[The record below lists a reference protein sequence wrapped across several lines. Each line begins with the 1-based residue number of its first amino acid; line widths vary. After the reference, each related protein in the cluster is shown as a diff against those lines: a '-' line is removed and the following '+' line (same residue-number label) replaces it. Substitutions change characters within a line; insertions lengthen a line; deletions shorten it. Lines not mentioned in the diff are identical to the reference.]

1 MQVFAERDLRFG
13 AFLGDPKSP
22 LCCASNHN
30 LPYFGLINIVL
41 ISKSI
46 KTIQFER
53 YPELP
58 NQSVAAS
65 VSEFPVLRPSAAKPP
80 MLMERTQPVLD
91 KLSRALGEPIIT
103 YWNSNKGS
111 ICQNDVAGLY
121 ALLRKLGSI
130 ERLTLFVKSDGGSGQ
145 ASLRMVNLLRRYVKH
160 LTVLA
165 PLECQSA
172 ATMLALG
179 ADRILMGPL
188 AHLSAVD
195 TSLTHDLSPIDR
207 DNDRVSVSNDELLR
221 VIRLWTEQAKD
232 STTNPYESLFPYV
245 HPLVIGAVD
254 RSSALSTRICEEILS
269 YHMDD
274 KERAREISNNLNAGY
289 PSHNYPITLREARR
303 IGLNVEAMDDSI
315 NALLFELNEI
325 YSEMG
330 ESATTDY
337 DEKNSHDNS
346 IIKVMEASGT
356 LIYYQLDKDWHY
368 RSEERRWVALNEKSQ
383 WRKAELVKGKVNIS
397 QLHVR

>member
-1 MQVFAERDLRFG
+1 MPEKQDASIPVRR
-13 AFLGDPKSP
+13 PP
-22 LCCASNHN
+22 L
-30 LPYFGLINIVL
+30 
-41 ISKSI
+41 K
-46 KTIQFER
+46 
-53 YPELP
+53 
-58 NQSVAAS
+58 
-65 VSEFPVLRPSAAKPP
+65 KPP
-80 MLMERTQPVLD
+80 LLLKRTQSLIK
-91 KLSRALGEPIIT
+91 KLSTVLKEPVVT
-103 YWNSNKGS
+103 YWNSTKGS
-111 ICQNDVAGLY
+111 ICQNDLVGLY
-121 ALLRKLGSI
+121 ALLQSTGRI
-130 ERLTLFVKSDGGSGQ
+130 DRLSLFVKSDGGSGQ
-145 ASLRMVNLLRRYVKH
+145 ASLRMVNLLRQFVAH

-188 AHLSAVD
+188 AQLSAVD

-232 STTNPYESLFPYV
+232 STANPYQALFPFI

-269 YHMDD
+269 YHLKDAR
-274 KERAREISNNLNAGY
+274 RAREISNVLNSGY
-289 PSHNYPITLREARR
+289 PSHTYPITLREAKR
-303 IGLNVEAMDDSI
+303 IGLKVESLSDNV
-315 NALLFELNEI
+315 NALLFELNEM

-330 ESATTDY
+330 QSASTDF
-337 DEKNSHDNS
+337 DEKNQHDNS
-346 IIKVMEASGT
+346 ITNIMETAGL

-368 RSEERRWVALNEKSQ
+368 RSEERRWVALNDKSS
-383 WRKAELVKGKVNIS
+383 WRKAELAKGKVKVS

>member
-1 MQVFAERDLRFG
+1 L
-13 AFLGDPKSP
+13 
-22 LCCASNHN
+22 H
-30 LPYFGLINIVL
+30 
-41 ISKSI
+41 
-46 KTIQFER
+46 
-53 YPELP
+53 

-65 VSEFPVLRPSAAKPP
+65 ISEFPVLRPSPAKPP
-80 MLMERTQPVLD
+80 MLMERTQPVFER
-91 KLSRALGEPIIT
+91 LSRALGEPVIT
-103 YWNSNKGS
+103 YWNSTKGS

-121 ALLRKLGSI
+121 ALLRNTGKI
-130 ERLTLFVKSDGGSGQ
+130 DRLSLFVKSDGGSGQ

-160 LTVLA
+160 LTVLT

-232 STTNPYESLFPYV
+232 STTNPYEALFPYV

-274 KERAREISNNLNAGY
+274 KDKAREISNNLNSSY
-289 PSHNYPITLREARR
+289 PSHNYPITLREAKR
-303 IGLNVEAMDDSI
+303 IGLNVEPMEDDV

-330 ESATTDY
+330 QSATTDY

-346 IIKVMEASGT
+346 IITLMEASGT

-368 RSEERRWVALNEKSQ
+368 RSEERRWVALNEKSI
-383 WRKAELVKGKVNIS
+383 WRKADIVKGKVAIS

>member
-1 MQVFAERDLRFG
+1 M
-13 AFLGDPKSP
+13 P
-22 LCCASNHN
+22 
-30 LPYFGLINIVL
+30 
-41 ISKSI
+41 
-46 KTIQFER
+46 
-53 YPELP
+53 
-58 NQSVAAS
+58 VAAS
-65 VSEFPVLRPSAAKPP
+65 ISEFPVIRPSAAKPP
-80 MLMERTQPVLD
+80 MLIERTQPVLD
-91 KLSRALGEPIIT
+91 KLSRTLGEPIIT

-121 ALLRKLGSI
+121 ALLRKLGTI

-289 PSHNYPITLREARR
+289 PSHNYPITLREAKR

-330 ESATTDY
+330 ESATTDF

-346 IIKVMEASGT
+346 IIKVMEASGS

-383 WRKAELVKGKVNIS
+383 WRKAELVKGKVTIS

>member
-1 MQVFAERDLRFG
+1 
-13 AFLGDPKSP
+13 
-22 LCCASNHN
+22 
-30 LPYFGLINIVL
+30 
-41 ISKSI
+41 
-46 KTIQFER
+46 
-53 YPELP
+53 LP
-58 NQSVAAS
+58 NQSVSVAAS

-91 KLSRALGEPIIT
+91 KLSRALGEPVIT
-103 YWNSNKGS
+103 YWNSTKGS
-111 ICQNDVAGLY
+111 ICQSDVAGLY
-121 ALLRKLGSI
+121 ALLRNVGKI
-130 ERLTLFVKSDGGSGQ
+130 ERLSLFVKSDGGSGQ

-160 LTVLA
+160 LTVLT

-274 KERAREISNNLNAGY
+274 KDRAREISNNLNSGY
-289 PSHNYPITLREARR
+289 PSHNYPITFREAKR
-303 IGLNVEAMDDSI
+303 IGLNVEQMDDDV

-330 ESATTDY
+330 ESATTDF

-346 IIKVMEASGT
+346 IIKLMEASGT

-368 RSEERRWVALNEKSQ
+368 RSEERRWVTLNEKSI
-383 WRKAELVKGKVNIS
+383 WRKAELVKGKVAIS

>member
-1 MQVFAERDLRFG
+1 
-13 AFLGDPKSP
+13 
-22 LCCASNHN
+22 
-30 LPYFGLINIVL
+30 
-41 ISKSI
+41 
-46 KTIQFER
+46 
-53 YPELP
+53 LP
-58 NQSVAAS
+58 NPSVSVS
-65 VSEFPVLRPSAAKPP
+65 VSEVAVIRPAAAKPP
-80 MLMERTQPVLD
+80 MLIERTQPVLER
-91 KLSRALGEPIIT
+91 LSNLLGEPVIT
-103 YWNSNKGS
+103 YWISSKGS
-111 ICQNDVAGLY
+111 ICQSDVASLY
-121 ALLRKLGSI
+121 ALLRNVGSI
-130 ERLTLFVKSDGGSGQ
+130 ERLSLFVKSDGGSGQ

-179 ADRILMGPL
+179 ADKILMGPL

-221 VIRLWTEQAKD
+221 VIRLWSEQAKD
-232 STTNPYESLFPYV
+232 STTNPYAALFPYV

-274 KERAREISNNLNAGY
+274 VERAREISNNLNSGY
-289 PSHNYPITLREARR
+289 PSHNYPITLREAKR
-303 IGLNVEAMDDSI
+303 IGLNVEPMDDGV

-330 ESATTDY
+330 QSANTDY

-346 IIKVMEASGT
+346 IIKVMEASGA
-356 LIYYQLDKDWHY
+356 LIYYQIDKDWHY

-383 WRKAELVKGKVNIS
+383 WRKADLINGKVTIS

>member
-1 MQVFAERDLRFG
+1 MV
-13 AFLGDPKSP
+13 K
-22 LCCASNHN
+22 
-30 LPYFGLINIVL
+30 I
-41 ISKSI
+41 
-46 KTIQFER
+46 
-53 YPELP
+53 
-58 NQSVAAS
+58 AS
-65 VSEFPVLRPSAAKPP
+65 VDSPPRRADAAKPP
-80 MLMERTQPVLD
+80 VLMERTQPVINR
-91 KLSRALGEPIIT
+91 LSAALGEPVFT
-103 YWNSNKGS
+103 YWNSTKGA

-121 ALLRKLGSI
+121 ALIRSTGKLD
-130 ERLTLFVKSDGGSGQ
+130 RLSLFMKSDGGSGQ
-145 ASLRMVNLLRRYVKH
+145 AALRMVNLLRRYVKH

-221 VIRLWTEQAKD
+221 VIRLWSEQAKD
-232 STTNPYESLFPYV
+232 STANPYEALFPYV

-269 YHMDD
+269 YHMQDLD
-274 KERAREISNNLNAGY
+274 RAREISNILNSGY

-303 IGLNVEAMDDSI
+303 IGLNVEAMDDGV

-330 ESATTDY
+330 QSATTDY
-337 DEKNSHDNS
+337 DERNSHDNS
-346 IIKVMEASGT
+346 ILNVLESNGV
-356 LIYYQLDKDWHY
+356 LI
-368 RSEERRWVALNEKSQ
+368 
-383 WRKAELVKGKVNIS
+383 
-397 QLHVR
+397 

>member
-1 MQVFAERDLRFG
+1 MAKSSPAESSSRR
-13 AFLGDPKSP
+13 
-22 LCCASNHN
+22 
-30 LPYFGLINIVL
+30 
-41 ISKSI
+41 
-46 KTIQFER
+46 
-53 YPELP
+53 PEP
-58 NQSVAAS
+58 
-65 VSEFPVLRPSAAKPP
+65 AKPP
-80 MLMERTQPVLD
+80 VLMERTQPVI
-91 KLSRALGEPIIT
+91 KRLSEALREPVFT
-103 YWNSNKGS
+103 YWNSTKGA

-121 ALLRKLGSI
+121 ALLRSTGKLD
-130 ERLTLFVKSDGGSGQ
+130 RLSLFMKSDGGSGQ
-145 ASLRMVNLLRRYVKH
+145 AALRMVNLLRRYVNH

-232 STTNPYESLFPYV
+232 STANPYEALFPYV

-269 YHMDD
+269 YHMQDLD
-274 KERAREISNNLNAGY
+274 RAREISNILNSGY
-289 PSHNYPITLREARR
+289 PSHNYPITLREAKR
-303 IGLNVEAMDDSI
+303 IGLNVEAMDDGV

-330 ESATTDY
+330 QSATTDY
-337 DEKNSHDNS
+337 DERNSHDNS
-346 IIKVMEASGT
+346 ILNVLESNGL
-356 LIYYQLDKDWHY
+356 LIYFQLDKDWHY
-368 RSEERRWVALNEKSQ
+368 RSEERRWVALNDKSS
-383 WRKAELVKGKVNIS
+383 WRKAEIVKGKTAIS

>member
-1 MQVFAERDLRFG
+1 
-13 AFLGDPKSP
+13 
-22 LCCASNHN
+22 
-30 LPYFGLINIVL
+30 
-41 ISKSI
+41 
-46 KTIQFER
+46 
-53 YPELP
+53 
-58 NQSVAAS
+58 
-65 VSEFPVLRPSAAKPP
+65 
-80 MLMERTQPVLD
+80 
-91 KLSRALGEPIIT
+91 
-103 YWNSNKGS
+103 
-111 ICQNDVAGLY
+111 
-121 ALLRKLGSI
+121 
-130 ERLTLFVKSDGGSGQ
+130 
-145 ASLRMVNLLRRYVKH
+145 
-160 LTVLA
+160 
-165 PLECQSA
+165 
-172 ATMLALG
+172 MLALG
-179 ADRILMGPL
+179 ADKILMGPL

-232 STTNPYESLFPYV
+232 STTNPYEALFPYV

-289 PSHNYPITLREARR
+289 PSHNYPITLREAKR
-303 IGLNVEAMDDSI
+303 IGLNVEAMEDSV

-330 ESATTDY
+330 ESATTDF

-346 IIKVMEASGT
+346 IIKVMEAAGT

-383 WRKAELVKGKVNIS
+383 WRKAELIKSKVSIS

>member
-1 MQVFAERDLRFG
+1 M
-13 AFLGDPKSP
+13 PKKAPAVTSVP
-22 LCCASNHN
+22 
-30 LPYFGLINIVL
+30 
-41 ISKSI
+41 
-46 KTIQFER
+46 R
-53 YPELP
+53 RPEP
-58 NQSVAAS
+58 ARP
-65 VSEFPVLRPSAAKPP
+65 PV
-80 MLMERTQPVLD
+80 LMERTQPVIER
-91 KLSRALGEPIIT
+91 LSAALGEPVFT
-103 YWNSNKGS
+103 YWNSTKGA

-121 ALLRKLGSI
+121 ALVRSRGTVD
-130 ERLTLFVKSDGGSGQ
+130 RLSLFIKSDGGSGQ
-145 ASLRMVNLLRRYVKH
+145 AALRMVNLLRRYVKH

-232 STTNPYESLFPYV
+232 STQNPYQALFPYV

-269 YHMDD
+269 YHMKDQD
-274 KERAREISNNLNAGY
+274 RAREISNILNSGY
-289 PSHNYPITLREARR
+289 PSHNYPITLREAKR
-303 IGLNVEAMDDSI
+303 IGLNVEPMDDAV
-315 NALLFELNEI
+315 NGLLFELNEI

-330 ESATTDY
+330 QSATTDY
-337 DEKNSHDNS
+337 DERSSHDNS
-346 IIKVMEASGT
+346 ILNVLESSGL
-356 LIYYQLDKDWHY
+356 LIYFQLDKDWHY
-368 RSEERRWVALNEKSQ
+368 RNEERRWVALNDKSS
-383 WRKAELVKGKVNIS
+383 WRKAEMVKAKVVIS